1 MSTTYQLVQD
11 FADPS
16 TGLRFDDPLD
26 PSLSTGTRNIR
37 WLTIPTFWGALK
49 NVVFIHATKRLQ
61 QWCLLQF
68 WPKMPNISTNKTPF
82 IECTIPFIT
91 SYN

>member
-11 FADPS
+11 CADPS
-16 TGLRFDDPLD
+16 TGFRFDDPLD

-49 NVVFIHATKRLQ
+49 NVVTWCSSISQNVSNSDVCYSFGPKCQLYVLTKPHL
-61 QWCLLQF
+61 
-68 WPKMPNISTNKTPF
+68 
-82 IECTIPFIT
+82 
-91 SYN
+91 